1 MHALSP
7 FLVGNADDRNV
18 LDVLMGPEQR
28 LYLRRIDIFAAGYDH
43 VALAID
49 EMDVP
54 IRVAPGEIA
63 NRAIF
68 APERLPGLA
77 RQLPITIEG
86 MRIARIEFS
95 RLSLPDVVAVL
106 IEQLDRRR
114 ADALAT
120 DRPQPG
126 ELLIGMQHRNPA
138 GFRGTIELEQTGI
151 PEKLH

>member
-28 LYLRRIDIFAAGYDH
+28 LYLRGIDIFAAGYDH
-43 VALAID
+43 VALTID

-54 IRVAPGEIA
+54 IRIAPGEIA

-68 APERLPGLA
+68 ASERLPGLV

-86 MRIARIEFS
+86 MRITRIEIS
-95 RLSLPDVVAVL
+95 RLFL
-106 IEQLDRRR
+106 
-114 ADALAT
+114 ADARA
-120 DRPQPG
+120 G
-126 ELLIGMQHRNPA
+126 LI
-138 GFRGTIELEQTGI
+138 F
-151 PEKLH
+151 